1 MFTWNGPP
9 HSALLKNHYYIYL
22 CLVSGCL
29 WHCLSLNVEHHDLH
43 TVFKDSICPMWLLVA
58 VVGCLSFFVAKWQN
72 GKISLLF
79 PCTCIPTPS
88 ETFMPIEFYCHEI
101 LLTLPNLFLWKHA
114 HINIF
119 LYALKYGNFIP
130 HVQIFIVILVIHI
143 YFRMANF
150 NEKQFEAIY
159 MCLQGHNCLIT
170 GQCRTGNNI
179 VEVWFAYFL
188 IKLCHTN
195 IRFPYMD
202 ICVFS
207 LINLKY

>member
-1 MFTWNGPP
+1 M
-9 HSALLKNHYYIYL
+9 
-22 CLVSGCL
+22 
-29 WHCLSLNVEHHDLH
+29 
-43 TVFKDSICPMWLLVA
+43 
-58 VVGCLSFFVAKWQN
+58 AKWQN
-72 GKISLLF
+72 LIVISLHVH
-79 PCTCIPTPS
+79 TMIPTPS

-119 LYALKYGNFIP
+119 LYALLKYGNFIP

-159 MCLQGHNCLIT
+159 MCLQGHHCLIT

-195 IRFPYMD
+195 IRLPFMD

-207 LINLKY
+207 LVHLKY